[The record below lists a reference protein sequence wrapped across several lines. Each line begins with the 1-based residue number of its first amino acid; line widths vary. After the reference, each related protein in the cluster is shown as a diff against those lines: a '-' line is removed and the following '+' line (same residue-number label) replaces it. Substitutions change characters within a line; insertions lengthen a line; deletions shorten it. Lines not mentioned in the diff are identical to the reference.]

1 MDKKRKFS
9 KKALR
14 DFELIDAAIKF
25 NDQNAFAELMANY
38 KKSIYFTILKMIKD
52 PDDAEDLTIEAFS
65 KAFNKLDKFK
75 KDYTFSTWLF
85 RIATNNTI
93 DFIRK
98 KKLKT
103 TSLNTTFKDDS
114 GKNID
119 IDVKDQDKTPGEEAI
134 HKQKILLVRKF
145 VSKLPDKYEKLIK
158 YRYFQELSYNEIA
171 EKRLRAWDARST
183 WAHGRTTWL
192 ALASSICPR
201 LARAGCFE
209 RALLPDL
216 VILLLDPARPDFS
229 GTPRDLIF
237 EPETVVFSR
246 FLRAASVRRAK
257 RPTSIK
263 HWQERYE
270 THFGAAARWSKT
282 FKNRSANASDCD
294 GRCEER

>member
-38 KKSIYFTILKMIKD
+38 KNSIYFTILKMIKD

-119 IDVKDQDKTPGEEAI
+119 IDVKDLDKNPGEEAI

-145 VSKLPDKYEKLIK
+145 VSKLPDKYENLIK
-158 YRYFQELSYNEIA
+158 YRYFEELSYNEIPQ
-171 EKRLRAWDARST
+171 WDSL
-183 WAHGRTTWL
+183 AHMTLVAKIEEEFDVMLDTNEIL
-192 ALASSICPR
+192 DMSSVKMIK
-201 LARAGCFE
+201 
-209 RALLPDL
+209 D
-216 VILLLDPARPDFS
+216 ILTNH
-229 GTPRDLIF
+229 GIIF
-237 EPETVVFSR
+237 
-246 FLRAASVRRAK
+246 
-257 RPTSIK
+257 
-263 HWQERYE
+263 
-270 THFGAAARWSKT
+270 
-282 FKNRSANASDCD
+282 
-294 GRCEER
+294 

>member
-25 NDQNAFAELMANY
+25 NDQNAFSELMANY
-38 KKSIYFTILKMIKD
+38 KKSIYYPKLKMIRD

-98 KKLKT
+98 KRLKT

-119 IDVKDQDKTPGEEAI
+119 IDVKDWEKNPGEEAI

-145 VSKLPDKYEKLIK
+145 VSKLPKKYAQLIK
-158 YRYFQELSYNEIA
+158 FRYFEELSYNEIA
-171 EKRLRAWDARST
+171 KKTNSPLGTIKAQLFRS
-183 WAHGRTTWL
+183 REL
-192 ALASSICPR
+192 L
-201 LARAGCFE
+201 FE
-209 RALLPDL
+209 
-216 VILLLDPARPDFS
+216 ILNNKKS
-229 GTPRDLIF
+229 QI
-237 EPETVVFSR
+237 
-246 FLRAASVRRAK
+246 
-257 RPTSIK
+257 
-263 HWQERYE
+263 
-270 THFGAAARWSKT
+270 
-282 FKNRSANASDCD
+282 
-294 GRCEER
+294 

>member
-38 KKSIYFTILKMIKD
+38 KNSIYFTILKMIKD

-119 IDVKDQDKTPGEEAI
+119 IDVKDLDKTPGEEASWNN
-134 HKQKILLVRKF
+134 K
-145 VSKLPDKYEKLIK
+145 
-158 YRYFQELSYNEIA
+158 
-171 EKRLRAWDARST
+171 
-183 WAHGRTTWL
+183 
-192 ALASSICPR
+192 SSI
-201 LARAGCFE
+201 
-209 RALLPDL
+209 
-216 VILLLDPARPDFS
+216 IQS
-229 GTPRDLIF
+229 
-237 EPETVVFSR
+237 
-246 FLRAASVRRAK
+246 K
-257 RPTSIK
+257 RIII
-263 HWQERYE
+263 
-270 THFGAAARWSKT
+270 
-282 FKNRSANASDCD
+282 
-294 GRCEER
+294 